1 MKSVISTV
9 PRTLS
14 HGVNTTTNPCEI
26 NNVFNNYFASVA
38 ETAKQNINYS
48 HKHFSEYLKHQCNNS
63 IFIQPTDSEEIA
75 NIISSLNIN
84 KACGPFSIP
93 NKILILLKQDISI
106 QLADLFNL
114 SFSPSSFPS
123 ILKTAKVVP
132 VFKKDSKL
140 GCYNYRPN
148 SLLSNVEKILE
159 KLMYKRVY
167 TFQTE
172 NKIIY
177 DLQFGFRQKLSASHA
192 LINLTENIRQAP
204 DEGYVG
210 CGIFVGLH

>member
-1 MKSVISTV
+1 MKNVISTA

-14 HGVNTTTNPCEI
+14 QVVNTTTNRCEI
-26 NNVFNNYFASVA
+26 ANVFNNYLASVA

-63 IFIQPTDSEEIA
+63 IFIQPTDNEEIA
-75 NIISSLNIN
+75 NMSSLNIS

-93 NKILILLKQDISI
+93 NKILILLKQDISL

-114 SFSPSSFPS
+114 SFSTGSFPS

-132 VFKKDSKL
+132 VFKKGSKL
-140 GCYNYRPN
+140 DCFNYRPI

-159 KLMYKRVY
+159 KLMYK
-167 TFQTE
+167 
-172 NKIIY
+172 
-177 DLQFGFRQKLSASHA
+177 
-192 LINLTENIRQAP
+192 
-204 DEGYVG
+204 
-210 CGIFVGLH
+210 